1 MIVEVIRGLNMGG
14 AETLLFTRLRYV
26 KVNNPEQFKRTIVV
40 NTLGTSSYYAEALQG
55 LGVPVITLASANPLA
70 GAIELRR
77 LLRST
82 NNVSTIVFHSPVT
95 AYLEKLLRFVRTR
108 PIPVRMIDV
117 VHSTRYRP
125 IYRILGA
132 LLDGRAD
139 VALAVSDDV
148 ASASTTAHYRRV
160 VTLFAGVDVDR
171 MRTWVG
177 ENESAPSDLR
187 RLEGVPSQCRLM
199 VAVGSL
205 IPLKGHRYLIES
217 LADSRLEG
225 VALVLVGD
233 GPERSS
239 LESLAKALG
248 VGDRVRFAGRVP
260 DGWRWTAVAD
270 LIAHPSEY
278 EGLPVA
284 LMEAAV
290 LGTPIVATNVG
301 GISQVLQKGADGVL
315 IERQDSEALA
325 GAISDV
331 LARTPEIS
339 SIFANRAR
347 SDSFWSMQRY
357 VDEFYSLVEPVAEE
371 RASP

>member
-1 MIVEVIRGLNMGG
+1 MIIEVIRGLNMGG
-14 AETLLFTRLRYV
+14 AETLLFTRLRYI
-26 KVNNPEQFKRTIVV
+26 KVNRPEQFKRTIVV
-40 NTLGTSSYYAEALQG
+40 NTLGTSSYYTEALQG
-55 LGVPVITLASANPLA
+55 LGVPVITLASANPLK
-70 GAIELRR
+70 GAIQLRR
-77 LLRST
+77 FLRST
-82 NNVSTIVFHSPVT
+82 GNVSSIVFHSPVT
-95 AYLEKLLRFVRTR
+95 SYLEKLLRFVRIR
-108 PIPVRMIDV
+108 SVAARMIDV
-117 VHSTRYRP
+117 VHSTRYRR
-125 IYRILGA
+125 IYRFLGA

-139 VALAVSDDV
+139 IALAVSDDV

-160 VTLFAGVDVDR
+160 ATLFAGVDVDR
-171 MRTWVG
+171 MRTWISD
-177 ENESAPSDLR
+177 NESAPSDLR
-187 RLEGVPSQCRLM
+187 QLQGIPSKCRVV

-205 IPLKGHRYLIES
+205 IPLKGHRHLVAS
-217 LADSRLEG
+217 LADSRLEQ
-225 VALVLVGD
+225 VVLVLVGD

-248 VGDRVRFAGRVP
+248 VCERVRFVGRVP

-315 IERQDSEALA
+315 IERQDSEVLA
-325 GAISDV
+325 AAISDV
-331 LARTPEIS
+331 LARTPEVNS
-339 SIFANRAR
+339 VFLNRAR

-357 VDEFYSLVEPVAEE
+357 VDEFYSLVESEE
-371 RASP
+371 E

>member
-1 MIVEVIRGLNMGG
+1 MGG
-14 AETLLFTRLRYV
+14 AETLLFTRLRYL
-26 KVNNPEQFKRTIVV
+26 KANRPEQFKRTIVV
-40 NTLGTSSYYAEALQG
+40 NTLGTSSYYTEALHE
-55 LGVPVITLASANPLA
+55 LGVPLITLPSANPIV

-77 LLRST
+77 FLRST
-82 NNVSTIVFHSPVT
+82 NNVSAIVFHSPVT
-95 AYLEKLLRFVRTR
+95 SYFEKLLRFVRSR
-108 PIPVRMIDV
+108 PAQPRIIDV
-117 VHSTRYRP
+117 VHSTRYRS
-125 IYRILGA
+125 IYRALGA
-132 LLDGRAD
+132 LLDRKAD

-148 ASASTTAHYRRV
+148 AAASTTAHFRQV
-160 VTLFAGVDVDR
+160 TTLFAGVDVDR

-177 ENESAPSDLR
+177 DNAGAPSDLR
-187 RLEGVPSQCRLM
+187 RDEGIPAEYRLM

-217 LADSRLEG
+217 LADSRLEK

-239 LESLAKALG
+239 LQSLAKALG
-248 VGDRVRFAGRVP
+248 VCDRVRFAGRVP

-315 IERQDSEALA
+315 IERQDPELLA
-325 GAISDV
+325 DAISDV

-339 SIFANRAR
+339 SMFVNRAR
-347 SDSFWSMQRY
+347 SDSFWSMRRY
-357 VDEFYSLVEPVAEE
+357 VDEFYSVVGSVADS
-371 RASP
+371 R